1 MKSDF
6 GRHIDHTLLRPIAT
20 TTDIRRL
27 CTEAI
32 EYGMAAVCV
41 FPSYVPMAREIL
53 KNSRVKI
60 ATVIAFPFG
69 VTFTEIKEGE
79 MRASA
84 ARGADEMDFVI
95 NIASLK
101 SGDDKSIEEEMQ
113 YLTAKART
121 LGAITKFI
129 IETAYLTE
137 DEKVRACK
145 IGNRVQPD
153 FMKTSTRYG
162 PSAATVEDI
171 RFMRSNLLPGIQ
183 IQPPRAGVEN
193 VSRCDGGGGTV
204 TAALQRSPVCVVI
217 VRKSPRILEAVEGA
231 GAELAVP
238 LSNECRVVGV
248 RDMGSRET
256 GYFRDEGGKWL
267 C

>member
-53 KNSRVKI
+53 KESRVKI

-69 VTFTEIKEGE
+69 VTYTEIKEAE

-95 NIASLK
+95 NIAALK
-101 SGDDKSIEEEMQ
+101 SGDDRAIEKEME
-113 YLTAKART
+113 YLTSKART
-121 LGAITKFI
+121 IGVRTKFI
-129 IETAYLTE
+129 IETAYLTD
-137 DEKVRACK
+137 DEKVRVCK
-145 IGNRVQPD
+145 VANRVKPD
-153 FMKTSTRYG
+153 FMKTSTGYG
-162 PSAATVEDI
+162 PSGATVEDV
-171 RFMRSNLLPGIQ
+171 RMMRSSLLPEIQ
-183 IQPPRAGVEN
+183 IKAAGGIRSYAE
-193 VSRCDGGGGTV
+193 
-204 TAALQRSPVCVVI
+204 ALQ
-217 VRKSPRILEAVEGA
+217 LLQA
-231 GAELAVP
+231 GA
-238 LSNECRVVGV
+238 
-248 RDMGSRET
+248 SRLGTSSGIKIIE
-256 GYFRDEGGKWL
+256 EASKL
-267 C
+267 